1 MIVTLALLGPFV
13 QSVSLTGGNFDSA
26 VGPGV
31 GFSVTTVQP
40 ESGSMEDSSGTDSTT
55 VGAGLATVVEVE
67 VGIAWVWGRQPA
79 RGIARSSTNN
89 KNTLRIQFSIDK
101 YLTIISAKQFYQ

>member
-31 GFSVTTVQP
+31 GFWVTTVQP
-40 ESGSMEDSSGTDSTT
+40 ESGSMEDSSGTVSTT
-55 VGAGLATVVEVE
+55 VGTGLATVVEVE
-67 VGIAWVWGRQPA
+67 VGIAWVWGRQPT
-79 RGIARSSTNN
+79 RGIASSSTND
-89 KNTLRIQFSIDK
+89 KNTLRIQFSIDNYFSEAILPVK
-101 YLTIISAKQFYQ
+101 S